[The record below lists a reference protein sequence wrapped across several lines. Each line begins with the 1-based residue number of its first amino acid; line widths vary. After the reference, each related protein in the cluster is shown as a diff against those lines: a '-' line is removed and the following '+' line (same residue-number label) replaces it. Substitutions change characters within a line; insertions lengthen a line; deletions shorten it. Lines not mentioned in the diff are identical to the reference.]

1 MDPRPLQELLRD
13 LRESRGQTLRQ
24 AARDLNLDPAYLS
37 RVERGE
43 KPVSMDM
50 LRRASRYYDVPEE
63 LLALSRGV
71 VPPDVVTILQ
81 RHPELL
87 GELRKRYGSV

>member
-1 MDPRPLQELLRD
+1 MDQRPLSDLLRG

-24 AARDLNLDPAYLS
+24 AARDLDLDPAYLS

-43 KPVSMDM
+43 KPVSMGV
-50 LRRASRYYDVPEE
+50 LQRASSYYDVPEE

-71 VPPDVVTILQ
+71 VPDDVVAILQ
-81 RHPELL
+81 RHPALL
-87 GELRKRYGSV
+87 DELRDRYGSV